1 MTRARDLPNLA
12 TNISFSGSNVGIGT
26 TIPSAVLDVRGNPW
40 FRPNETGVKATALRL
55 GRFSDSAGAA
65 FDIITDDNTGDDIEI
80 QSNRYTG
87 KLRFSRSSPAGI
99 QTTFILDSHYQNGTS
114 ISIGD
119 TTATST
125 KIKLDEAGNTY
136 FNNSGAVLVGTTTS
150 TGTASQTLQVT
161 GGGYISGSV
170 GIGTTRPTTT
180 LQVQGSSVALDTRIQ
195 SVCEE
200 TTLISGNTASLV
212 YNTGGGNIAI
222 CTNATGDITLAVTGI
237 PTDSTF
243 NNNSITFS
251 VCCLQ
256 TGVARSCTA
265 VTLNGFNTTIRWAGG
280 SLSNSISGV
289 TTTSGMDIYSFTG
302 INTVGS
308 ASTTANYYILG
319 SVNGGYR

>member
-26 TIPSAVLDVRGNPW
+26 TIPSYKLDVSSGSNQLHIGP
-40 FRPNETGVKATALRL
+40 
-55 GRFSDSAGAA
+55 DS
-65 FDIITDDNTGDDIEI
+65 NTGLFVNTND
-80 QSNRYTG
+80 TT
-87 KLRFSRSSPAGI
+87 FSRSFRI
-99 QTTFILDSHYQNGTS
+99 D
-114 ISIGD
+114 
-119 TTATST
+119 
-125 KIKLDEAGNTY
+125 
-136 FNNSGAVLVGTTTS
+136 NSVGTFTAYILNNTQKLGLS
-150 TGTASQTLQVT
+150 VTGTGDPSIYQTDPTKVFNLLSAGSLTLSSNSTERVRVDLGGNVLIGSANTTGTASQPLQVT
-161 GGGYISGSV
+161 GGTYVSGSV